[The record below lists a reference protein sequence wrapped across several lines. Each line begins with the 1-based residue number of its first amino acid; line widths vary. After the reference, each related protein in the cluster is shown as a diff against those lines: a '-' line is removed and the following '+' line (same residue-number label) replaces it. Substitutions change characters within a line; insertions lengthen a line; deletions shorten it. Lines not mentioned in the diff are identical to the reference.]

1 MAIGSFPVAMK
12 TRKPRVCVID
22 GLGGGIGSVI
32 IKRLKELYQEE
43 IEVIALG
50 INVLATAQMLKA
62 RANQGATGE
71 NAIIVTAPTADVI
84 IGTISIVLAN
94 AMLGEV
100 TPQIA
105 TAIGSAPAYKILL
118 PLTQECLEVVG
129 VSREPL
135 PHLVEMAVA
144 NRLAEVLKT
153 LCPSV
158 LPVGAGQPEP
168 D

>member
-1 MAIGSFPVAMK
+1 MRAK
-12 TRKPRVCVID
+12 KPRICVID

-32 IKRLKELYQEE
+32 IKRLKEIYQEE

-62 RANQGATGE
+62 RANQGASGE

-84 IGTISIVLAN
+84 IGTVSIVLAN

-100 TPQIA
+100 TPKIA
-105 TAIGSAPAYKILL
+105 AAIGASPAYKILL
-118 PLTQECLEVVG
+118 PLTQERLEIVG

-135 PHLVEMAVA
+135 PHLVDMAVLQ
-144 NRLAEVLKT
+144 RLPA
-153 LCPSV
+153 V
-158 LPVGAGQPEP
+158 LPVLQASP
-168 D
+168 DAMPTNASADADDP

>member
-1 MAIGSFPVAMK
+1 LPAAMRAK
-12 TRKPRVCVID
+12 KPRVCVID

-62 RANQGATGE
+62 RANQGASGE

-84 IGTISIVLAN
+84 IGTVSIVLAN

-100 TPQIA
+100 TPKIA
-105 TAIGSAPAYKILL
+105 AAIGASPAYKILL
-118 PLTQECLEVVG
+118 PLTQERLEIVG

-144 NRLAEVLKT
+144 GRLPEVLQT
-153 LCPSV
+153 IYPE
-158 LPVGAGQPEP
+158 LPPPGKELTPP

>member
-1 MAIGSFPVAMK
+1 MK
-12 TRKPRVCVID
+12 TKKPRICVID
-22 GLGGGIGSVI
+22 GLGGGIGAVI

-62 RANQGATGE
+62 RANQGASGE

-84 IGTISIVLAN
+84 IGTVSIVLAN

-100 TPQIA
+100 TPKIA
-105 TAIGSAPAYKILL
+105 AAIGASPAYKILL
-118 PLTQECLEVVG
+118 PLTQERLEVVG

-135 PHLVEMAVA
+135 PHLVEIAVA
-144 NRLAEVLKT
+144 GRLPEVLKS
-153 LCPSV
+153 LASLACP
-158 LPVGAGQPEP
+158 PRAGLEVSQAE
-168 D
+168 